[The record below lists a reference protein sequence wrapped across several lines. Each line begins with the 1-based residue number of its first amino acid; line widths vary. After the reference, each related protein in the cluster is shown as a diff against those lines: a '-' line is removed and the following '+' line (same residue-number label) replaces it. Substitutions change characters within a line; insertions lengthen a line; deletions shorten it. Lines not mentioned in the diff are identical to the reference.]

1 MKIQKLLDKLKDI
14 LSADR
19 HAQLERYQSLKK
31 VLKKLRMEKNGLK
44 EQLSDTIDAEKQH
57 EISSRLKV
65 ISMQRKKGLKL
76 LKELKEE
83 RKRKTRKKKDK
94 HAAE

>member
-19 HAQLERYQSLKK
+19 QAQLEKYKSLKK
-31 VLKKLRMEKNGLK
+31 VLKSLRVEKKGLEKN
-44 EQLSDTIDAEKQH
+44 LSDTNDEEKQQ

-76 LKELKEE
+76 LRELKEE
-83 RKRKTRKKKDK
+83 RRRTR
-94 HAAE
+94 

>member
-1 MKIQKLLDKLKDI
+1 MRIQNLLDKLKDI

-19 HAQLERYQSLKK
+19 QAQLERYKSLKK

-44 EQLSDTIDAEKQH
+44 EQLSDTIDAEKQQ
-57 EISSRLKV
+57 ELSSRLKV

-76 LKELKEE
+76 LKELKKE
-83 RKRKTRKKKDK
+83 RKRETGKKK
-94 HAAE
+94 